1 MFIHYVY
8 MFVRLLLEYSVN
20 DNLLVYCIVTYLCSS
35 DTQLCYYVYAAEDN
49 YCTLNFGLGSMANS
63 HRKKRTARQTRYVTY
78 FLLYYFYLP
87 FHLYAMIRKH
97 SASLES
103 IDFRRA
109 AYDQHVGASM
119 DAIVPVSAGSEIFV
133 DYGEDWFKDRGLK
146 ETFDEPDRNIS
157 LSDLQS
163 GSGQCLSHLYVN
175 ESDIPMAGKG
185 VYSKISYLEG
195 DTVHISPV
203 LVLSKRVVR
212 QHEDVNVLIN
222 YCISREGS
230 DAALIP
236 VAVSA
241 VMNHGGA
248 RSNVRM
254 EWYTGEG
261 DENRLNHQ
269 LSHLQALPYAPL
281 DIRYVAT
288 RPIKS
293 GEELLLDYGPVWT
306 KAWLE
311 HLDRLVEWNGDVE
324 WSSESKL
331 HVDPVNEALIPQF
344 REPIGAPEGF
354 FPEHFKSDCI
364 SSKEICEQIVPPS
377 DMKNQMKKLYEKSKQ
392 ATKDILHR
400 F

>member
-1 MFIHYVY
+1 
-8 MFVRLLLEYSVN
+8 
-20 DNLLVYCIVTYLCSS
+20 
-35 DTQLCYYVYAAEDN
+35 
-49 YCTLNFGLGSMANS
+49 
-63 HRKKRTARQTRYVTY
+63 
-78 FLLYYFYLP
+78 
-87 FHLYAMIRKH
+87 
-97 SASLES
+97 
-103 IDFRRA
+103 
-109 AYDQHVGASM
+109 
-119 DAIVPVSAGSEIFV
+119 
-133 DYGEDWFKDRGLK
+133 
-146 ETFDEPDRNIS
+146 
-157 LSDLQS
+157 
-163 GSGQCLSHLYVN
+163 
-175 ESDIPMAGKG
+175 
-185 VYSKISYLEG
+185 
-195 DTVHISPV
+195 
-203 LVLSKRVVR
+203 
-212 QHEDVNVLIN
+212 
-222 YCISREGS
+222 
-230 DAALIP
+230 
-236 VAVSA
+236 
-241 VMNHGGA
+241 
-248 RSNVRM
+248 M

-288 RPIKS
+288 RPLKS

-392 ATKDILHR
+392 ATKDILHK
-400 F
+400 